1 MIYDITHTSTYVH
14 AAPVASTRGVI
25 RLLPRD
31 DDVGQKVVSSAL
43 ETTPTP
49 HAVRERRDFFGNRIV
64 EAQLNTPHAK
74 LRIVLRARVEVDR
87 PDVPAAPLTPDWHEA
102 RRLALASPSLAASSP
117 VHALFPSR
125 LAPLDEAVTRY
136 ASESFPC
143 GRTIL
148 EGALDLMRRI
158 HADFVYDARATR
170 IGTPIA
176 QVFAKRRGVC
186 QDFAHLMIAGLRG
199 LGLPAAYVSGY
210 IRTLPIGGLP
220 TLEGSDASHAWVSVW
235 CGPAFGWIGLDP
247 TNRTLVGNDHVVVA
261 TGRDYSDVSPIDGV
275 VHGSGEQELEVKVAV
290 IPVTEG
296 G

>member
-1 MIYDITHTSTYVH
+1 VIYDITHISTYAY

-31 DDVGQKVVSSAL
+31 DDPGQKVVASAV

-49 HAVRERRDFFGNRIV
+49 QLAQERRDFFGNRVI
-64 EAQLNTPHAK
+64 EAQVNTPHAK
-74 LRIVLRARVEVDR
+74 LRVVLLARVEVHR
-87 PDVPAAPLTPDWHEA
+87 PHAPAAALTPEWREA
-102 RRLALASPSLAASSP
+102 RRLALSAPSLAASSP
-117 VHALFPSR
+117 VHALFAAR
-125 LAPLDEAVTRY
+125 LTPLDEAVTSY
-136 ASESFPC
+136 ASESFPA
-143 GRTIL
+143 GRTVL

-158 HADFVYDARATR
+158 HADFVYDARATK

-210 IRTLPIGGLP
+210 IRTLPVGGLP
-220 TLEGSDASHAWVSVW
+220 TLEGADASHAWVSVW

-247 TNRTLVGNDHVVVA
+247 TNCTAVGNDHVVVA
-261 TGRDYSDVSPIDGV
+261 IGRDYSDVSPIDGV
-275 VHGSGEQELEVKVAV
+275 VHGSGEQDLEVRVAV
-290 IPVTEG
+290 IPLVEAG
-296 G
+296 

>member
-1 MIYDITHTSTYVH
+1 MIYDITHISTYVY

-31 DDVGQKVVSSAL
+31 DDPGQKVMASAV

-49 HAVRERRDFFGNRIV
+49 QLAQERRDFFGNRVI
-64 EAQLNTPHAK
+64 EAQVNTPHAK
-74 LRIVLRARVEVDR
+74 LRVALLARVEVHR
-87 PDVPAAPLTPDWHEA
+87 PHPPAAALTPDWRET
-102 RRLALASPSLAASSP
+102 RRLALAAPSLASSSP
-117 VHALFPSR
+117 VHALFAGR
-125 LAPLDEAVTRY
+125 LTPLDEEVTRY
-136 ASESFPC
+136 ASESFPA

-148 EGALDLMRRI
+148 EGALDLMQRI
-158 HADFVYDARATR
+158 HADFVYDARATK

-176 QVFAKRRGVC
+176 QIFAKRRGVC

-210 IRTLPIGGLP
+210 IRTLPVGGLP
-220 TLEGSDASHAWVSVW
+220 TLEGADASHAWVSVW

-247 TNRTLVGNDHVVVA
+247 TNCATVGDDHVVVA
-261 TGRDYSDVSPIDGV
+261 IGRDYSDVSPIDGV
-275 VHGSGEQELEVKVAV
+275 VHGSGDQELEVRVAV
-290 IPVTEG
+290 IPVSEG

>member
-1 MIYDITHTSTYVH
+1 MIYDIAHISTYVY
-14 AAPVASTRGVI
+14 ATPVASTRAVI

-31 DDVGQKVVSSAL
+31 DDEGQKIVSSAV

-49 HAVRERRDFFGNRIV
+49 HLVQERRDFFGNRVI
-64 EAQLNTPHAK
+64 EAQVNAPHAK
-74 LRIVLRARVEVDR
+74 LRIVLLARVEVQR
-87 PDVPAAPLTPDWHEA
+87 SLAPAAALTPDWNET
-102 RRLALASPSLAASSP
+102 RRLALATPSLAAASP
-117 VHALFPSR
+117 VHALFASR
-125 LAPLDEAVTRY
+125 LAPFDEAVTRY

-158 HADFVYDARATR
+158 HADFVYDARATG

-210 IRTLPIGGLP
+210 IRTLPIGGRP
-220 TLEGSDASHAWVSVW
+220 SLEGADASHAWVSVW

-247 TNRTLVGNDHVVVA
+247 TNCAAVGDDHVVVA
-261 TGRDYSDVSPIDGV
+261 IGRDYSDVSPIDGV
-275 VHGSGEQELEVKVAV
+275 VHGSGDQELEVRVAV

>member
-1 MIYDITHTSTYVH
+1 MRSF
-14 AAPVASTRGVI
+14 ASCC
-25 RLLPRD
+25 
-31 DDVGQKVVSSAL
+31 A
-43 ETTPTP
+43 
-49 HAVRERRDFFGNRIV
+49 
-64 EAQLNTPHAK
+64 
-74 LRIVLRARVEVDR
+74 RASRSHR
-87 PDVPAAPLTPDWHEA
+87 PDAPAAALTPDWNEA
-102 RRLALASPSLAASSP
+102 RRLALATPSLAASSP

-220 TLEGSDASHAWVSVW
+220 TLEGADASHAWVSVW

-247 TNRTLVGNDHVVVA
+247 TNRAMVGNDHVVVA

-275 VHGSGEQELEVKVAV
+275 VHGSGEQDLEVRVAV
-290 IPVTEG
+290 IPVIESV
-296 G
+296 

>member
-1 MIYDITHTSTYVH
+1 MIYDITHISTYVH

-31 DDVGQKVVSSAL
+31 DDEGQKVISSAV

-49 HAVRERRDFFGNRIV
+49 QLAQERRDFFGNRVI
-64 EAQLNTPHAK
+64 EAQVNAPHAK
-74 LRIVLRARVEVDR
+74 LRIVLLARVEVHR
-87 PDVPAAPLTPDWHEA
+87 AHAPAAALTPDWKEA
-102 RRLALASPSLAASSP
+102 RRLALATPSLAASSP

-143 GRTIL
+143 GATIL
-148 EGALDLMRRI
+148 EGAQDLMRRI
-158 HADFVYDARATR
+158 HAEFVYDARATR

-210 IRTLPIGGLP
+210 IRTLPVGGRP
-220 TLEGSDASHAWVSVW
+220 SLEGADASHAWVSVW

-247 TNRTLVGNDHVVVA
+247 TNRAMVGNDHVVVA
-261 TGRDYSDVSPIDGV
+261 IGRDYSDVSPIDGV
-275 VHGSGEQELEVKVAV
+275 VHGSGEQELEVRVAV
-290 IPVTEG
+290 IPVTDG

>member
-31 DDVGQKVVSSAL
+31 DDRGQKVGFSTL

-49 HAVRERRDFFGNRIV
+49 QTARERRDFFGNRVV
-64 EAQLNTPHAK
+64 EAQVNTPHTK

-87 PDVPAAPLTPDWHEA
+87 PVAPAAALTPDWKEA
-102 RRLALASPSLAASSP
+102 RRQALACNSLAAASP
-117 VHALFPSR
+117 VHALFASR
-125 LAPLDEAVTRY
+125 LAPLDETATRY
-136 ASESFPC
+136 ASESFPS
-143 GRTIL
+143 GRTVL
-148 EGALDLMRRI
+148 EGAQDLMRRI
-158 HADFVYDARATR
+158 HADFVYDARATK

-186 QDFAHLMIAGLRG
+186 QDFAHLMISGLRG

-210 IRTLPIGGLP
+210 IRTLPVGGLP
-220 TLEGSDASHAWVSVW
+220 SLEGADASHAWVSVW

-247 TNRTLVGNDHVVVA
+247 TNRTTVGDDHVVVA
-261 TGRDYSDVSPIDGV
+261 IGRDYSDVSPIDGV
-275 VHGSGEQELEVKVAV
+275 VTGSGEQELEVRVAM
-290 IPVTEG
+290 IPVSERG
-296 G
+296 